1 MNSIVLS
8 YSDHKINLLYK
19 KNGESYS
26 AAQSELP
33 SGVVEDSVIIKVAE
47 FARILNS
54 TIKNKFNLRSQIT
67 LRLTIPEDKS
77 YIQILRIP
85 GVPKDKISQVIR
97 WQSKSLLTFD
107 IETVYLDSQVIEEKN
122 SQLKILVTAV
132 PKKVIDSLI
141 AVAKINSYQIGAIDT
156 RSGALARIF
165 AVHPHELVAIAD
177 IEDKVATLVLAK
189 NSVARLASVV
199 ELSDKDR
206 PFVKKIKE
214 LIEFYTTRKET
225 DKELSRLYI
234 IGDIPQ
240 KELDQWEKS
249 LGWRLELVSFGKVS
263 GTKSQEIPDVFI
275 ANLGLFGDLRHGV
288 NLLPASE
295 AQEMEK
301 SNLILQIKRCL
312 WVVLGLLLLLI
323 IVNGVIYYNA
333 VTTIYQLKDNTLS
346 AKNNLSQPIIS
357 DLNAITS
364 EVNSLPEIKGKTV
377 FLSAILNQPIDGV
390 SVSEIIIDKDLGT
403 IKGSAKNR
411 PALVNFIT
419 ALKANKIF
427 NNVVVPLSNYENN
440 DNIPLEITF
449 KIL

>member
-8 YSDHKINLLYK
+8 YSDKKINLLYK
-19 KNGESYS
+19 SNGGSYS
-26 AAQSELP
+26 CAQSELRG
-33 SGVVEDSVIIKVAE
+33 GVVKDSVIIKVDE

-54 TIKNKFNLRSQIT
+54 TIKNKFNLHSQIT
-67 LRLTIPEDKS
+67 LRVTIPEDKS
-77 YIQILRIP
+77 YIQILRLP
-85 GVPKDKISQVIR
+85 QVPKDKISQVIR

-199 ELSDKDR
+199 EYSDKDR
-206 PFVKKIKE
+206 PLVKKIKE

-225 DKELSRLYI
+225 DKKISRVYI

-249 LGWRLELVSFGKVS
+249 LGLRLDSVSFDKVS
-263 GTKSQEIPDVFI
+263 GAKSKEIPDVFV

-301 SNLILQIKRCL
+301 NNIRHQFKHCL
-312 WVVLGLLLLLI
+312 EAVLGLLLLLI
-323 IVNGVIYYNA
+323 IVNGAIYHNGA
-333 VTTIYQLKDNTLS
+333 TTVYQLKDSTLV
-346 AKNNLSQPIIS
+346 AKNNLSAKKIS
-357 DLNAITS
+357 GLNVITS
-364 EVNSLPEIKGKTV
+364 EVNLLPEIKGKTV
-377 FLSAILNQPIDGV
+377 FLAAILNQPTGGV
-390 SVSEIIIDKDLGT
+390 SVSEIIIDNDLGT
-403 IKGSAKNR
+403 IKGSATNR
-411 PALVNFIT
+411 TALINFIT
-419 ALKANKIF
+419 ALKANQIF
-427 NNVVVPLSNYENN
+427 NNIVVPLSNYENN

-449 KIL
+449 KI